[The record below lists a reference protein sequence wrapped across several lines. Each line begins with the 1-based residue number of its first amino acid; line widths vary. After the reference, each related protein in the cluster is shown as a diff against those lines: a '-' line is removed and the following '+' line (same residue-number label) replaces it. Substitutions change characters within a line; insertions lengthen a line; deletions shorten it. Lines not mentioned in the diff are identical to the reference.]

1 MNIFPLSNYDR
12 VKLAHAVCVLILLST
27 ITYSFSWMLL
37 LSGLI
42 VSWLF
47 YCFGLAI
54 SLHKYS
60 SHRTFEPKNRF
71 IKLFLLWAGN
81 QVTMGSSIAFAAGHR
96 QHHVHSDTEQ
106 DPYYLDHGIWHKIKL
121 FFYWF
126 PEYKINPMVI
136 KDLIRDPDHSF
147 FNKHYWKI
155 TLIYPLLLALIDPV
169 LVGYFYAMPV
179 VYVLLGMGYVTV
191 IAHLPNFG
199 GQKQKTEDNSWN
211 SRLFGFVLAGEG
223 LHNNHHATPGNSNYE
238 HFPGDYDPS
247 GRMIEYLKRDT
258 SV

>member
-1 MNIFPLSNYDR
+1 MKIFPLSNYDR
-12 VKLAHAVCVLILLST
+12 VKLAHLVSLMIFLLT
-27 ITYSFSWMLL
+27 VIHAFSWTLL

-42 VSWLF
+42 VSWMF

-71 IKLFLLWAGN
+71 IKLFLLWVGN

-96 QHHVHSDTEQ
+96 QHHVHSDTEK
-106 DPYYLDHGIWHKIKL
+106 DPYYLDQGIGHKIKL

-136 KDLIRDPDHSF
+136 KDLIRDKDHSF
-147 FNKHYWKI
+147 FNRHYWKI
-155 TLIYPLLLALIDPV
+155 TLVYPLLLALINPV

-179 VYVLLGMGYVTV
+179 LYVLLGMGYVTV
-191 IAHLPNFG
+191 IAHLPCFSSR
-199 GQKQKTEDNSWN
+199 KQPTQDNSWN
-211 SRLFGFVLAGEG
+211 SQLFSFILAGEG
-223 LHNNHHATPGNSNYE
+223 LHNNHHANPGNSNYE
-238 HFPGDYDPS
+238 HFPEDFDPS
-247 GRMIEYLKRDT
+247 GRIIEYLKCDK
-258 SV
+258 SA